1 MEAAL
6 SRLRLAHPYTYPRLR
21 LAHVPTSQTSTTH
34 THTHTC
40 SKCGCRVMAWDLIP
54 WAVGSYVVMTQL
66 EGPHHS
72 FMYTS
77 KYDV

>member
-21 LAHVPTSQTSTTH
+21 LAHVPTSQTST